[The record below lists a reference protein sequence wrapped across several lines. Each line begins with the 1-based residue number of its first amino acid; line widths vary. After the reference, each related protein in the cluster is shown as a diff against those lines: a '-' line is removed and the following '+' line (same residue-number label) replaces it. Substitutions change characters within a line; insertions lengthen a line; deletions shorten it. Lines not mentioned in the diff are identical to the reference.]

1 MVHTGERPYRCSFCP
16 QTFTQ
21 KGNLKRHL
29 ERHHRDDGADQ
40 DETNLIVEEVDMGDM
55 QVAVME
61 VAE

>member
-1 MVHTGERPYRCSFCP
+1 MVHTGERPFTCSFCP

-29 ERHHRDDGADQ
+29 ERHHRDEAVDQ
-40 DETNLIVEEVDMGDM
+40 DEANLIVEEVDIDDM
-55 QVAVME
+55 QLAVME